1 MQRALEIA
9 RERGVD
15 LVEVAPNVEPVVC
28 RLLDYGKFMYEQTKK
43 ERESRKHQKA
53 NLLKEVRFRPKIDEH
68 DVDFKMKQVEK
79 FLKEGDKVKV
89 TVLFRG
95 REITHP
101 QLGAELLKRLHE
113 TLGDAATIANPAA
126 MEGRRMSMI
135 LAPHA
140 QKAPRPHRDGE
151 KEEPHR
157 AEAQNA

>member
-1 MQRALEIA
+1 MPLQRALEVA
-9 RERGVD
+9 REHGAD

-53 NLLKEVRFRPKIDEH
+53 NLLKEVRFRPKIDDH

-79 FLKEGDKVKV
+79 FLSEGDKVKV

-95 REITHP
+95 REISHTE
-101 QLGAELLKRLHE
+101 LGAGLLRRIHE
-113 TLGDAATIANPAA
+113 SLGETATIANPAA
-126 MEGRRMSMI
+126 LEGRRMSMI

-140 QKAPRPHRDGE
+140 QKVVRPHRDGE

-157 AEAQNA
+157 AEA